1 MNANQEDKNKI
12 LPVKRK
18 SEDKM
23 LQNMISK
30 DLIKRIENKVD
41 KKDGDFMKVFKSI
54 LKNSD

>member
-30 DLIKRIENKVD
+30 DLIKRIENKAD